1 VPGRHDLRAERRGLS
16 HNVREETRPEHLAAG
31 AAVLLN
37 AVLRLA
43 G

>member
-1 VPGRHDLRAERRGLS
+1 MCGRGMTGRRGCGRV
-16 HNVREETRPEHLAAG
+16 HAAG

>member
-1 VPGRHDLRAERRGLS
+1 VPSVGGLS

-37 AVLRLA
+37 AVLSLA
-43 G
+43 S